1 MAKSGT
7 PAQTS
12 EPAAEEELAFFDE
25 LDELLLEE
33 EEDELELEE
42 ELLEEDDEEE
52 ELDDELLLEEE
63 ELVPEEDEPVSPLEE
78 ELASPLEEETSELP
92 CVSEEPVS
100 EESPPEE
107 PASDEPSAE
116 EPASEERVSEL
127 PQGCDQGRS
136 AEEKG
141 ISAEE
146 SDASEL
152 SAGPIEEVDSP
163 QASRPATASPAAG
176 MRRSLAFI
184 VRSLLFRFRQ
194 IIRKEDFP
202 RYTGSAHPCPGPS

>member
-1 MAKSGT
+1 MRLARSQAAGSS
-7 PAQTS
+7 QRS
-12 EPAAEEELAFFDE
+12 LAEE
-25 LDELLLEE
+25 
-33 EEDELELEE
+33 
-42 ELLEEDDEEE
+42 
-52 ELDDELLLEEE
+52 
-63 ELVPEEDEPVSPLEE
+63 VSV
-78 ELASPLEEETSELP
+78 SEETSP
-92 CVSEEPVS
+92 
-100 EESPPEE
+100 
-107 PASDEPSAE
+107 E

-176 MRRSLAFI
+176 MRRRSLAFI

-202 RYTGSAHPCPGPS
+202 RYTESAHPCPGPS